1 MASAGRRRKR
11 RRPIGRW
18 LALGAVVLLAFL
30 YYRPLTSYFE
40 TKRTLEQRVGE
51 VGRLEEQNRALKARL
66 ARSGSQLAL
75 VREARELSLV
85 KPGERLFIVKGIPE
99 WRRRHAAASRGSR

>member
-18 LALGAVVLLAFL
+18 LAVSGLVVLAFL

-40 TKRTLEQRVGE
+40 TKHTLEQRASE
-51 VGRLEEQNRALKARL
+51 VRALEDQNRLLKRRL

-75 VREARELSLV
+75 VRKARELSLV

-99 WRRRHAAASRGSR
+99 WRRRHSAGRRVR